1 MPTGWIYGQ
10 HDRGLYIVQTGQK
23 EKREEDIR
31 LGRLFG
37 QWVQNAKA
45 WISHL
50 RGSLLFPPQTGI

>member
-10 HDRGLYIVQTGQK
+10 HDRGLYIVQTSQK

-45 WISHL
+45 WTPHFGVSYVIA
-50 RGSLLFPPQTGI
+50 LLA

>member
-10 HDRGLYIVQTGQK
+10 HDRGLYIVQTSQK

-45 WISHL
+45 WMPHFAVSCVIAPL
-50 RGSLLFPPQTGI
+50 A

>member
-45 WISHL
+45 WSCFHL
-50 RGSLLFPPQTGI
+50 KREFNG

>member
-10 HDRGLYIVQTGQK
+10 HDRGLYIVQTSQK

-45 WISHL
+45 WAPHFGVSCV
-50 RGSLLFPPQTGI
+50 SALLA